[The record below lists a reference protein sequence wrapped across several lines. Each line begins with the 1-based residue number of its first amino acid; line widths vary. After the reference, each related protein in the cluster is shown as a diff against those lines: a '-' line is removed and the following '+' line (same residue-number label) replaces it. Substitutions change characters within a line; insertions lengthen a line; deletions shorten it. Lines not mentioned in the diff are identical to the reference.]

1 MGPMGPGPGRQI
13 LEGGK
18 FWRASNSGSVVSA
31 DESEVISKVID
42 DNDNTGNRETYASTS
57 YVTVENS
64 DQVDE
69 AQDKEIFIPSDD
81 PFYWKVSEATRDYF
95 AKNGINQNSDIDFF
109 NSKRIYPDKSRFL
122 TKSLFEQKLDY
133 LVYSNSQG

>member
-1 MGPMGPGPGRQI
+1 MCIRD
-13 LEGGK
+13 
-18 FWRASNSGSVVSA
+18 R
-31 DESEVISKVID
+31 
-42 DNDNTGNRETYASTS
+42 
-57 YVTVENS
+57 NS

-109 NSKRIYPDKSRFL
+109 NSNRIYPDKSRFL
-122 TKSLFEQKLDY
+122 TTSLFERKHLNGDVVKRDY
-133 LVYSNSQG
+133 LVYINSQGSVFCGPCKPFGGGVVCNRRI